1 MIRFHA
7 ADAADADQPKAGRHA
22 KAVCLKED
30 LRIWDR
36 CGKWYDHKEYVEQE
50 RFFTIELATANK
62 KC

>member
-7 ADAADADQPKAGRHA
+7 ADEADADQPKAGRHA

-36 CGKWYDHKEYVEQE
+36 CGKLYNRKGYIEWEW
-50 RFFTIELATANK
+50 FF
-62 KC
+62 